1 MIYDLA
7 TKLLGLVDDQLTE
20 LGIATPERQYLAP
33 GANVVFDCEQLT
45 IRIARIIPGVQGAD
59 TPYPVVT
66 HSKLRKTAELFV
78 TLVRCVPS
86 MNDDGSP
93 PSVADYTAAAEVSF
107 NDAMALRIALENIEH
122 QHLLV
127 PRNVSVTVGQLNTMG
142 PLGGF
147 AAVEMMYSVELVS
160 NPTGWVG

>member
-1 MIYDLA
+1 
-7 TKLLGLVDDQLTE
+7 
-20 LGIATPERQYLAP
+20 
-33 GANVVFDCEQLT
+33 
-45 IRIARIIPGVQGAD
+45 
-59 TPYPVVT
+59 
-66 HSKLRKTAELFV
+66 
-78 TLVRCVPS
+78 

-107 NDAMALRIALENIEH
+107 NDAMGMRIALENIEH

-127 PRNVSVTVGQLNTMG
+127 PPNVSVTVGQLNSMG

-160 NPTGWVG
+160 NPAGWVG